1 MKQMK
6 STAAGMLSPM
16 LLAALLLLCAW
27 GEAEAGRPAAAA
39 TIECPP
45 TVPSGLPF
53 LCTLRL
59 DQAAEGVSLT
69 WSGRTMTPVLTP
81 HPEGGLTAEV
91 LLGAGLGMAGTEQTV
106 QVRLSRGAAEKS
118 ITRPVAITEREYPVQ
133 RLTLPGHMVNP
144 PQEVHPRIREES
156 EQVRSVLDIVTTV
169 SSWSLPLYRPV
180 PGDVISPFGVR
191 RILNDQPRSTHRG
204 VDFRGAE
211 GILVKAAAAG
221 VVVLVEDHYFA
232 GTSVYIDHGSGVI
245 SMYFHLAEALTVE
258 GQVVG
263 AGEAVG
269 RIGRTGRVTG
279 PHLHFGISILG
290 ELVDPMPLFSAPA
303 LDQG

>member
-16 LLAALLLLCAW
+16 LLAALLLLYAW

-191 RILNDQPRSTHRG
+191 RIINGEPRSRIG
-204 VDFRGAE
+204 GRPGERRVSWSGPLQPGSWSLID
-211 GILVKAAAAG
+211 
-221 VVVLVEDHYFA
+221 DHYFA
-232 GTSVYIDHGSGVI
+232 GTSVYVDHGSGVI
-245 SMYFHLAEALTVE
+245 SIYFHLSEALVGPRIRSFDPGIRWAKWDGPE
-258 GQVVG
+258 G
-263 AGEAVG
+263 
-269 RIGRTGRVTG
+269 
-279 PHLHFGISILG
+279 
-290 ELVDPMPLFSAPA
+290 
-303 LDQG
+303 